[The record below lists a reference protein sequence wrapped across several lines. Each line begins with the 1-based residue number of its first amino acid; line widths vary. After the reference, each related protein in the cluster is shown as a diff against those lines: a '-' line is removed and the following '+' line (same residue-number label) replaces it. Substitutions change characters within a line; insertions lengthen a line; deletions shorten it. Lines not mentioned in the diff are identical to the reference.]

1 LITHRKTIEDKPSKL
16 DEQKPVDM
24 QMVSFVVVASVPPPL
39 AGACLTA
46 YSNVDTMSFAQ
57 WILRYL
63 ESLKDAEADQEGN
76 MSSSTSSGCLFFY

>member
-1 LITHRKTIEDKPSKL
+1 LITHRKTIEDKPSKV

-46 YSNVDTMSFAQ
+46 YSNVDAMSFAQ

-76 MSSSTSSGCLFFY
+76 MSSSTSLGCLFFY